1 VPLIPGLE
9 IRSGLL
15 ARPLLRPEG
24 EEESDP
30 AAAARR
36 LQREGATALHVV
48 DVDGALS
55 GSEAQFLDL
64 IDILMAVSIPV
75 QVGGGLRSPEA
86 VGRILS
92 RGAARAVVGT
102 AAWDE
107 GERARLVDRFGDRLV
122 VAVDLRHGEAML
134 DGRRRSTGCRGEEL
148 LEALRRSGVGR
159 ALVTD
164 LDRAGTLAGPDPI
177 LWARLAAV
185 GLPLL
190 AAGGV
195 ATPAQA
201 AALAAVDGVEAL
213 IVGRAVAEGLL
224 SVA

>member
-1 VPLIPGLE
+1 MLIPGLE
-9 IRSGLL
+9 IRAGLL
-15 ARPLLRPEG
+15 ARPLLRPDG
-24 EEESDP
+24 DEEADP

-36 LQREGATALHVV
+36 LQREGAAALHVV

-55 GSEAQFLDL
+55 GREAQFLDL
-64 IDILMAVSIPV
+64 IDVLMAVSIPV

-107 GERARLVDRFGDRLV
+107 ASRDRLVELFGDRLV
-122 VAVDLRHGEAML
+122 VAVDLRNGEVVL
-134 DGRRRSTGCRGEEL
+134 EGRRRPTGCRGETL

-164 LDRAGTLAGPDPI
+164 LDRAGTLGGPDTA
-177 LWARLAAV
+177 LWTRLSAV

-190 AAGGV
+190 VAGGV

-201 AALAAVDGVEAL
+201 ASLATVEGIEAVV
-213 IVGRAVAEGLL
+213 VGRAVAEGLL
-224 SVA
+224 PVA